1 MAEPSFC
8 IVQLASLS
16 SQRLRKAAKAEN
28 KDLTKPTSQLMA
40 SSSCQ
45 KPAADKP
52 QKPPKP
58 KSRRSIQQLSAKRLA
73 TQSALERYKQHLK
86 PMALLNPATL
96 RGQGRSQYARDVTF
110 RHDPRNPGASLF
122 LCCPPTAKT
131 LGSKTNLAANFL
143 RRVVTAD
150 FCCSQGRGGGGGG
163 GGGESGAELSTGSQ
177 IK

>member
-58 KSRRSIQQLSAKRLA
+58 KSRRSTQQLSAKRLA

-122 LCCPPTAKT
+122 FVLPANSENPWFKDKPSCEFLEARCHRRFLLLP
-131 LGSKTNLAANFL
+131 GSRWRW
-143 RRVVTAD
+143 RR
-150 FCCSQGRGGGGGG
+150 RWR
-163 GGGESGAELSTGSQ
+163 
-177 IK
+177 